1 MPLAELLVLCTA
13 PSGDCDFRSEVSSG
27 FPALNISLPCLLFS
41 FPFCNHLMHIT
52 HFVQLSCHCL
62 RIRFLRPQKA
72 FTAHRVPWPPFSS
85 SPRPRHMNAPC
96 RAGTAPSGDCEFR
109 SGASSGVP
117 ALCQVA
123 GSVPSTSV
131 FHASSATCNLA
142 TTSIIIHFVQLSN
155 HCLQIQPLHPHRASG
170 KPPLVVLWSSKKTV
184 LRQGVCVWNF

>member
-1 MPLAELLVLCTA
+1 MPHECPL
-13 PSGDCDFRSEVSSG
+13 PSCSFFARHLRVTVIFGRRFQVVFLHSTSV
-27 FPALNISLPCLLFS
+27 FPACFSPFRFAITSCISPIS
-41 FPFCNHLMHIT
+41 MHIT

-117 ALCQVA
+117 ALCLRCL
-123 GSVPSTSV
+123 
-131 FHASSATCNLA
+131 SSLPLCNRLNHHSYPP
-142 TTSIIIHFVQLSN
+142 TTACRLPKRP
-155 HCLQIQPLHPHRASG
+155 C
-170 KPPLVVLWSSKKTV
+170 
-184 LRQGVCVWNF
+184 